1 MALSSSVAATAAG
14 DAAGSSSSSS
24 DVPPSSRFPA
34 DFYLY
39 TYKVAPCSV
48 TGPHEW
54 STCPF
59 WHPGE
64 RARRRDPTRFSYEPL
79 LCPDDKK
86 GVSCPRGDACPY
98 THHVY
103 EYWLHPK
110 RFRTLMC
117 QQGMHCRRALCF
129 FAHNMQELRRVEEPE
144 GAEAAAAAASE
155 APAAATPPQPAREAV
170 AAPAAAAAAAAAG
183 PVSPAAPLT
192 SPRQAAAAPQVQSNP
207 VLTGASQSQQQQQQ
221 QQQPQQARSF
231 DGAILAS
238 PRQQQQQWQQQ
249 QLGMDY
255 AQAALCL
262 VILAR

>member
-117 QQGMHCRRALCF
+117 QQVGGRGALLLLYST
-129 FAHNMQELRRVEEPE
+129 AQHSTAQYSTAQRSTTHL
-144 GAEAAAAAASE
+144 
-155 APAAATPPQPAREAV
+155 
-170 AAPAAAAAAAAAG
+170 AG
-183 PVSPAAPLT
+183 
-192 SPRQAAAAPQVQSNP
+192 
-207 VLTGASQSQQQQQQ
+207 G
-221 QQQPQQARSF
+221 
-231 DGAILAS
+231 
-238 PRQQQQQWQQQ
+238 
-249 QLGMDY
+249 
-255 AQAALCL
+255 AALHSLLSFLCL
-262 VILAR
+262 LH